1 MQFDLKFPTFYKY
14 GCLFFLGRRIAELE
28 IHIAV
33 AQLVRN
39 FRIDYTDDEPLK
51 YTVQLFYYPKQDMN
65 LVFSNL

>member
-1 MQFDLKFPTFYKY
+1 MDAS
-14 GCLFFLGRRIAELE
+14 FLGRRIAELE

-51 YTVQLFYYPKQDMN
+51 YIVQLFFYPKQDMN